1 MSTRSRPRV
10 LLALLLMGAMAL
22 ALPAG
27 AAEIELKTQSAL
39 PKNHDLAKSFQEV
52 FVAKLNAAGK
62 GVVRVDFLGGPE
74 VNPPDRAAPA
84 VQRGAIDL
92 LHTPT
97 AYHAGIIPQG
107 TTLIATNLTPADYRA
122 NGAFDRLAPIWEQ
135 KLNAKIIAI
144 GETSAQFHLYL
155 VNKPNLKDGVID
167 LTGAKIRTT
176 GAYRPLVLALHA
188 TPVQIVNAAEVYT
201 ALERGVVE
209 GFGWP
214 TVGLSSQGL
223 GKLVKFRIDPPFYHL
238 ANVVL
243 INLDKWKSLPKQAQ
257 DILLKVGAEYEKDSI
272 DYTLKAAKA
281 DADALGK
288 QGVGIFEMSPDG
300 SKKYLKIAYEAMWK
314 RVESLISKDEA
325 AALRAKMYKE

>member
-1 MSTRSRPRV
+1 MRV
-10 LLALLLMGAMAL
+10 RHTLAVLVAL
-22 ALPAG
+22 AALGALAAG
-27 AAEIELKTQSAL
+27 ARAQEVVLKTQTAL
-39 PKNHDLAKSFQEV
+39 PKNHDLALSFQEI

-92 LHTPT
+92 LHTPA

-107 TTLIATNLTPADYRA
+107 NTLMATNLGPAEYRA
-122 NGAFDRLAPIWEQ
+122 NGAFDLLAPTWEQ
-135 KLNAKIIAI
+135 KLNAKILAI

-155 VNKPNLKDGVID
+155 VNKPRLKDGVID

-176 GAYRPLVLALHA
+176 PAYRPLVEALGA

-214 TVGLSSQGL
+214 TVGLASQGL
-223 GKLVKFRIDPPFYHL
+223 GKLVRYRIDPPFYHL
-238 ANVVL
+238 ANVLL
-243 INLDKWKSLPKQAQ
+243 INLDRWKTLPRAAQ
-257 DILLKVGAEYEKDSI
+257 DLLLKVGAEYEQESI
-272 DYTLKAAKA
+272 AYMDRAARA
-281 DADALGK
+281 DADALAK
-288 QGVGIFEMSPDG
+288 QGVEVFTMPPEGQ
-300 SKKYLKIAYEAMWK
+300 KKYLRLAYEAMWK
-314 RVESLISKDEA
+314 RAASLLSQEEA
-325 AALRAKMYKE
+325 TALRAKMYKD

>member
-1 MSTRSRPRV
+1 MHLAKSLTV
-10 LLALLLMGAMAL
+10 LAGLILVCAIG
-22 ALPAG
+22 G
-27 AAEIELKTQSAL
+27 AATAQEVALKTQTAL
-39 PKNHDLAKSFQEV
+39 PKTHDLALSFQEI

-74 VNPPDRAAPA
+74 VNPPDRAAAA

-92 LHTPT
+92 LHTPA
-97 AYHAGIIPQG
+97 AYHAGIIPHG
-107 TTLIATNLTPADYRA
+107 NTLMATNLSPTEYRA
-122 NGAFDRLAPIWEQ
+122 NGAFALLAPNWEQ

-155 VNKPNLKDGVID
+155 VNKPRLKDGVID

-176 GAYRPLVLALHA
+176 PAYRPLVEALGA

-223 GKLVKFRIDPPFYHL
+223 GKLVKYRIDPPFYHL
-238 ANVVL
+238 ANVLL
-243 INLDKWKSLPKQAQ
+243 INLDKWKSLSKPAQ
-257 DILLKVGAEYEKDSI
+257 DLLLEVGAEYEKESI
-272 DYTLKAAKA
+272 AYMDRAARA
-281 DADALGK
+281 DADAVSK
-288 QGVGIFEMSPDG
+288 QGVEVFTMSPEG
-300 SKKYLKIAYEAMWK
+300 ARKYLHIAYEAMWK
-314 RVESLISKDEA
+314 RAGSLLSQEDA
-325 AALRAKMYKE
+325 AALRAKMYKD

>member
-1 MSTRSRPRV
+1 MRIAKPLTV
-10 LLALLLMGAMAL
+10 LTSLVLVCAFGAA
-22 ALPAG
+22 AG
-27 AAEIELKTQSAL
+27 AQEVALKTQTAL
-39 PKNHDLAKSFQEV
+39 PKTHDLARSFQEI

-74 VNPPDRAAPA
+74 VNPPDRAAAA

-92 LHTPT
+92 LHTPA
-97 AYHAGIIPQG
+97 AYHAGIIPHG
-107 TTLIATNLTPADYRA
+107 NTLMATNLSPTEYRA
-122 NGAFDRLAPIWEQ
+122 NGAFALLAPNWEQ

-155 VNKPNLKDGVID
+155 VNKPRLKDGVID

-176 GAYRPLVLALHA
+176 PAYRPLVEALGA

-223 GKLVKFRIDPPFYHL
+223 GKLVKYRIDPPFYHL
-238 ANVVL
+238 ANVLL
-243 INLDKWKSLPKQAQ
+243 INLDKWKSLSKPAQ
-257 DILLKVGAEYEKDSI
+257 DLLLEVGAEYEKESI
-272 DYTLKAAKA
+272 AYMDRAAKA
-281 DADALGK
+281 DADAVST
-288 QGVGIFEMSPDG
+288 QGVEVFTMSPEG
-300 SKKYLKIAYEAMWK
+300 ARKYLHIAYEAMWK
-314 RVESLISKDEA
+314 RAGSLLSPEDA
-325 AALRAKMYKE
+325 AALRAKMYKD